1 MLLKDGTRWIFR
13 SVLSQRQRSFLTAL
27 GIAIGISAVALLT
40 SVGEGLRV
48 YLLDTFSMF
57 GTRIVTVTAGKTTTH
72 GLAGLLKTVRPLTE
86 YDARQIRNLPYVEAV
101 TPTVQGP
108 VKVDTGIKQRNT
120 HLIASSHEAA
130 KAWRIEVAL
139 GRFLPPD
146 EGSAAR
152 PYAVLGSTLRR
163 ELFGNSNPLGA
174 TIRVGGYRFR
184 VIGVM
189 KPKGQMLGFDLDD
202 VIYIPTGRGL
212 QIFNREGVSEINVVF
227 SPQTTSEEMESRV
240 TKLLTQLHGKEDF
253 TIISQEDMLTSLN
266 KILRMITMA
275 IAGLGGIS
283 LLVGGVGVATIMTTA
298 LHERMGE
305 IGLLRALG
313 ATRRQTLLLFLGEA
327 IVLAGIGGLAG
338 ILLVIILV
346 SSAKLAIPALP
357 LSLQPLYLLLA
368 WLLST
373 IVGLLAGITPAWR
386 ASRLDPILALRQE

>member
-1 MLLKDGTRWIFR
+1 MLMSDGTRWILR

-86 YDARQIRNLPYVEAV
+86 YDARELRRLPYVEAI

-108 VKVDTGIKQRNT
+108 MKIDSGTKQRNS
-120 HLIASSHEAA
+120 HVIASSHEAA

-152 PYAVLGSTLRR
+152 PYAVLGATLRH
-163 ELFGNSNPLGA
+163 ELFGNDNPLGS

-202 VIYIPTGRGL
+202 VIYIPTARGL
-212 QIFNREGVSEINVVF
+212 QIFNREGVSEINIVF
-227 SPQTTSEEMESRV
+227 SPQTTSADMTRRV
-240 TKLLTQLHGKEDF
+240 TKLLTNLHGKEDF
-253 TIISQEDMLTSLN
+253 TIMSQEDMLKSLN
-266 KILRMITMA
+266 KILRIITMA
-275 IAGLGGIS
+275 IAGLGSIS

-298 LHERMGE
+298 LHERMAE

-313 ATRRQTLLLFLGEA
+313 STRRQTLLLFLGEA
-327 IVLAGIGGLAG
+327 IVLAGLGGLAG
-338 ILLVIILV
+338 ILLVITLV
-346 SSAKLAIPALP
+346 SGAKLAVPALP
-357 LSLQPLYLLLA
+357 LALQPLYLFLA

-373 IVGLLAGITPAWR
+373 LVGLIAGITPAWR
-386 ASRLDPILALRQE
+386 ASMLDPILALRQN

>member
-1 MLLKDGTRWIFR
+1 MLMADGIRWIFR

-86 YDARQIRNLPYVEAV
+86 YDARQLRLLPYVEAV

-108 VKVDTGIKQRNT
+108 VKLDTGRKQRNT

-130 KAWRIEVAL
+130 KAWRIEVAI

-146 EGSAAR
+146 DGSAAR
-152 PYAVLGSTLRR
+152 PYAVLGSTVRK
-163 ELFGNSNPLGA
+163 ELFGNNNPLGA
-174 TIRVGGYRFR
+174 NIRVGGYRFR

-202 VIYIPTGRGL
+202 VVYIPTGRGL
-212 QIFNREGVSEINVVF
+212 QIFNREGVSEINIVF
-227 SPQTTSEEMESRV
+227 SPQTTSTDMSRRV
-240 TKLLTQLHGKEDF
+240 TQRLIQLHGKEDF
-253 TIISQEDMLTSLN
+253 TIMSQEDMLKSLN
-266 KILRMITMA
+266 KILRIITMA

-283 LLVGGVGVATIMTTA
+283 LVVGGVGVATIMTTA
-298 LHERMGE
+298 LHERMTE

-327 IVLAGIGGLAG
+327 IVLAGLGGLSG
-338 ILLVIILV
+338 ILLVITLV
-346 SSAKLAIPALP
+346 SSAKLAFPALP
-357 LSLQPLYLLLA
+357 LALQPLYLFLA

-373 IVGLLAGITPAWR
+373 AVGLIAGITPAWR
-386 ASRLDPILALRQE
+386 ASMLDPIHALRQN